1 MKRLFVI
8 LLGACSLS
16 AQAQQ
21 WLPPHAV
28 VHEAIDIQPDVVAA
42 RARVEAA
49 RARAGALAAGPHEFQ
64 LDAVAQRRS
73 TDELGGRQ
81 RFSESEFTLSRAIRL
96 PGKAALDRR
105 IGDAGVVAAELR
117 LDDARHQG
125 ARRML
130 DDWMDWLRAA
140 EHLRTAE
147 ATSALLDHERNGLA
161 RRVALGE
168 SSHKDLDLIDVE
180 RAQARARLLAAQAS
194 LHSTREAMHSDFP
207 GLSIPAGAPAVDPP
221 LPLPETP
228 QAWIDRII
236 ARSHEI
242 GALAADAEQADA
254 RAARTRAERIADP
267 TLGFRRLNERG
278 GAEQVNGLVLSIPL
292 GGRQRAANAQAE
304 SAQAAALHGDAAAMR
319 RDISREAVVTVT
331 AAATLAA
338 QWQAQRNALDASEAA
353 LKRVKRGWELG
364 EVAVAEWLLVQRQ
377 HGQIAAAEADAR
389 ADAEQAR
396 LRVLVDA
403 HDIWHDE

>member
-8 LLGACSLS
+8 LLGACSLG

-81 RFSESEFTLSRAIRL
+81 RFSESEFTLSRAFRL

-105 IGDAGVVAAELR
+105 IGDAGVAAAELR

-147 ATSALLDHERNGLA
+147 ATSALLERERNGLA
-161 RRVALGE
+161 RRVELGE
-168 SSHKDLDLIDVE
+168 SSRKDLDLIDVE
-180 RAQARARLLAAQAS
+180 RAQAQARLLAAQAAV
-194 LHSTREAMHSDFP
+194 HSTREAMHSDFP
-207 GLSIPAGAPAVDPP
+207 GLPIPASAPAHGMP
-221 LPLPETP
+221 
-228 QAWIDRII
+228 
-236 ARSHEI
+236 
-242 GALAADAEQADA
+242 GAL
-254 RAARTRAERIADP
+254 P
-267 TLGFRRLNERG
+267 
-278 GAEQVNGLVLSIPL
+278 
-292 GGRQRAANAQAE
+292 
-304 SAQAAALHGDAAAMR
+304 
-319 RDISREAVVTVT
+319 
-331 AAATLAA
+331 
-338 QWQAQRNALDASEAA
+338 
-353 LKRVKRGWELG
+353 
-364 EVAVAEWLLVQRQ
+364 
-377 HGQIAAAEADAR
+377 
-389 ADAEQAR
+389 
-396 LRVLVDA
+396 
-403 HDIWHDE
+403 